1 MNSLLEY
8 LPPAEG
14 LLPKWIFFISIVSL
28 GNSIQAYLSLGPT
41 QKVYCGSKTV
51 PAGVP
56 ASTVPNAS
64 PVTPLSAR
72 TFGTWTAITAI
83 VRLYAAY
90 NINTKPMYE
99 LAFWTYIVAFT
110 HFMSEWLVFGSTR
123 WGKGLAGP
131 AIVATTSLIWMY
143 TQWDYYVKP

>member
-56 ASTVPNAS
+56 ASTVPSTS

-90 NINTKPMYE
+90 NINSKPMYE
-99 LAFWTYIVAFT
+99 LA
-110 HFMSEWLVFGSTR
+110 
-123 WGKGLAGP
+123 
-131 AIVATTSLIWMY
+131 
-143 TQWDYYVKP
+143 

>member
-1 MNSLLEY
+1 MNSVLEY
-8 LPPAEG
+8 LPASEG
-14 LLPKWIFFISIVSL
+14 LLPKWIFFVP
-28 GNSIQAYLSLGPT
+28 YLSLGPT
-41 QKVYCGSKTV
+41 QKVYCGSKSI

-56 ASTVPNAS
+56 ANTVPSAS

-90 NINTKPMYE
+90 NITTKPMYE

-110 HFMSEWLVFGSTR
+110 HFMSEWLIFGSTR

-131 AIVATTSLIWMY
+131 AIVATTSLIWMW
-143 TQWDYYVKP
+143 TQWDYYVKA

>member
-1 MNSLLEY
+1 M
-8 LPPAEG
+8 PA
-14 LLPKWIFFISIVSL
+14 
-28 GNSIQAYLSLGPT
+28 N
-41 QKVYCGSKTV
+41 TV
-51 PAGVP
+51 AD
-56 ASTVPNAS
+56 SS

-90 NINTKPMYE
+90 NINSKPMYE
-99 LAFWTYIVAFT
+99 LAFWTYVVAFT

-143 TQWDYYVKP
+143 TQWDYYVKA

>member
-56 ASTVPNAS
+56 ASTVPSTS

-90 NINTKPMYE
+90 NINSKPMYE

-110 HFMSEWLVFGSTR
+110 HFMSEWLVFGS
-123 WGKGLAGP
+123 
-131 AIVATTSLIWMY
+131 
-143 TQWDYYVKP
+143 